1 LISDS
6 GVRAVARAPVG
17 IFVCLLTVAFL
28 GGCASVPGSVNN
40 SHAQSGDPPPV
51 ADPPPQGAISVR
63 VTPATTSLLLTQAQK
78 FTATVANDN
87 QNKGV
92 SWTLSGAGCSAAN
105 ACGTLS
111 ATTSASGVAITY
123 TAPSLMPSSAT
134 VSLTATSVADPSKSS
149 PPAAIALIAPISLTL
164 TPTASTLLTNQSQT
178 FTATILNDS
187 QNKGVNWTL
196 SGAGCSGSTCGTLSA
211 TSSASGAAITYTAPS
226 QVPSSAAVSLIAT
239 SIADPTKSSAATIT
253 VMAPVGVTVSPAT
266 ATVQA
271 AQTQTFTA
279 TVLND
284 SRNLGVTWT
293 LSGTG
298 CAGNAC
304 GTLSSASSASGM
316 PVTYTAPA
324 TTPNPPTVT
333 VTATSVADS
342 THAASATVTVTQPP
356 PTVVVKVSPTNQ
368 KLAVNQTQTFTATVQ
383 KDTQKQGVTWT
394 LSGSGCTGSAC
405 GTLSAA
411 SSSSGVPITYTAPS
425 AAPAPGTV
433 TLTATSISDSRVT
446 ASATIT
452 IFGIPADLSVTV
464 SPMRGGLTL
473 SQTLKFTASVQ
484 NDPLQEGVTW
494 SASGGTFTN
503 VTTASALYHAPAQPG
518 VYAITATSILDVT
531 KSASASIGVTDLPGV
546 TTYHNDLARDGVNSQ
561 EYVLTTS
568 NVQSSTFA
576 KLFSCTVDAPV
587 YTQPLWVANLSIA
600 GGTHNVI
607 FVGTSHNTVYAFDA
621 DSNPCHTYWSKNLIP
636 SGETWLSYLD
646 AGTSDI
652 FPDVGI
658 VGTPVIDPATNIL
671 YVVTKTKT
679 SGTNARPPGDCHQ
692 RLHALSLIDGSE
704 TSNGPIE
711 LTSSIT
717 VPGSG
722 DGGNG
727 TSLPFDPFYELQRPG
742 LALVNGAV
750 YVGWGSV
757 DDQKPWHG
765 WLMGF
770 AKSDLPA
777 APLLFNATP
786 NGLGAGIWMSGGAPA
801 VDSTNNIFA
810 ITGNGDYDGSADF
823 GDSFLKLNLNLSL
836 TDWFTP
842 YDQAVMDTSNS
853 DLGSG
858 GAAILADLPS
868 APVKHILI
876 GGGKTGSG
884 SAGELYVLNRDA
896 MGHLENTGTPIVQ
909 KFPVLRSVFATPAFW
924 HSTLFI
930 AGAGGN
936 LQAYALNITTGLF
949 NTTPT
954 SRSATTY
961 PGKGATP
968 SVSSHSNSHGIVWAL
983 DTSRY
988 GFPSSL
994 GSGPAVLHAYDATN
1008 LSRELWN
1015 SSQATGDQA
1024 GNAVKFT
1031 VPTIANGKVYIGT
1044 RTEIDVYGL
1053 LPN

>member
-1 LISDS
+1 MTSDS
-6 GVRAVARAPVG
+6 GVRAVARAPIG

-28 GGCASVPGSVNN
+28 GGCASVPGSSVSN
-40 SHAQSGDPPPV
+40 SHAQSGDPPPQ
-51 ADPPPQGAISVR
+51 AAISVS
-63 VTPATTSLLLTQAQK
+63 VTPASSSLLLTQTQP
-78 FTATVANDN
+78 FTATVANDS

-92 SWTLSGAGCSAAN
+92 SWTLSGSGCSAN

-123 TAPSLMPSSAT
+123 TAPSLMPSSAA
-134 VSLTATSVADPSKSS
+134 VSLTATSVADPGKSS
-149 PPAAIALIAPISLTL
+149 PPAAVALMAPISLSL
-164 TPTASTLLTNQSQT
+164 SPTVSTLLTNQSQG
-178 FTATILNDS
+178 FTATVLNDS
-187 QNKGVNWTL
+187 QNKGVSWAL
-196 SGAGCSGSTCGTLSA
+196 SGAGCTGNACGTLSA

-226 QVPSSAAVSLIAT
+226 QVPSSAAVNLIAT
-239 SIADPTKSSAATIT
+239 SVADPTKSSAAAIT
-253 VMAPVGVTVSPAT
+253 VMVPVGVTVSPVT
-266 ATVQA
+266 AAVQE
-271 AQTQTFTA
+271 AQTQNFTA

-316 PVTYTAPA
+316 PITYTAPA
-324 TTPNPPTVT
+324 TTPNPSTVT
-333 VTATSVADS
+333 LTATSVSDS
-342 THAASATVTVTQPP
+342 SHAASATVTITQPP
-356 PTVVVKVSPTNQ
+356 PTVVVQVSPASHS
-368 KLAVNQTQTFTATVQ
+368 LAVNDTQTFKATVQ
-383 KDTQKQGVTWT
+383 KDAQNQGVTWT
-394 LSGSGCTGSAC
+394 LSGPGCTGGAC
-405 GTLSAA
+405 GTLSGS
-411 SSSSGVPITYTAPS
+411 SSSSGAPITYTAPS
-425 AAPAPGTV
+425 AAPTPATV
-433 TLTATSISDSRVT
+433 TLTATSVTDPRVT

-452 IFGIPADLSVTV
+452 IFGIPGDLSVTI
-464 SPMRGGLTL
+464 SPLRGGLTL

-503 VTTASALYHAPAQPG
+503 ATTASAVYHAPAQPG
-518 VYAITATSILDVT
+518 VYTITATSVLDVT
-531 KSASASIGVTDLPGV
+531 KSASASIGVTDLSGV

-561 EYVLTTS
+561 EYALTTS

-576 KLFSCTVDAPV
+576 KLFSCTVDAPL
-587 YTQPLWVANLSIA
+587 YTQPLWVANLTIA
-600 GGTHNVI
+600 GGAHNVI

-636 SGETWLSYLD
+636 SGETWLTNSD
-646 AGTSDI
+646 AGSTDI
-652 FPDVGI
+652 LPDVGI
-658 VGTPVIDPATNIL
+658 VGTPVIDPATNTL

-679 SGTNARPPGDCHQ
+679 TGTNARPPGDCHQ

-704 TSNGPIE
+704 TSSGPIE
-711 LTSSIT
+711 ITPSIT

-722 DGGNG
+722 DGSNG
-727 TSLPFDPFYELQRPG
+727 TSLPFAPFYELQRPG
-742 LALVNGAV
+742 LALVNGTV

-757 DDQKPWHG
+757 NDQKPWHG

-770 AKSDLPA
+770 DKTNLAA
-777 APLLFNATP
+777 APLAFNSTP
-786 NGLGAGIWMSGGAPA
+786 NGEGAGIWMSGGAPS
-801 VDSTNNIFA
+801 VDSSNNMFA
-810 ITGNGDYDGSADF
+810 MTGNGDYDGATDF
-823 GDSFLKLNLNLSL
+823 GDSFLKLNLSLAL

-842 YDQAVMDTSNS
+842 SDQAILDANNA
-853 DLGSG
+853 DLGAG
-858 GAAILADLPS
+858 GAAVLADLPS

-876 GGGKTGSG
+876 GGGKSG
-884 SAGELYVLNRDA
+884 GGYAGELYVLNRDA
-896 MGHLENTGTPIVQ
+896 LGQLEGAGTPIVQ
-909 KFPVLRSVFATPAFW
+909 KFPVTRSIFATPAFW
-924 HSTLFI
+924 NSTLFI

-936 LQAYALNITTGLF
+936 LQAYSLNTTTGLF

-954 SRSATTY
+954 SRSTTAY

-968 SVSSHSNSHGIVWAL
+968 SVSANGASHGIAWAL
-983 DTSRY
+983 DTGQY
-988 GFPSSL
+988 GYPSSL